1 MVVVEVVVVT
11 VVVVVVV
18 VALAKICENKY
29 YYYYYYYYCYYCYY
43 DDIIISLFSQCAS
56 GKNSSNPAIQL
67 VLGVGRLVKIPL
79 WLLVHR
85 FIFE

>member
-18 VALAKICENKY
+18 VALAKIRENKY
-29 YYYYYYYYCYYCYY
+29 YYYHYCYYYYYYY
-43 DDIIISLFSQCAS
+43 DDIITSLFPQCAS